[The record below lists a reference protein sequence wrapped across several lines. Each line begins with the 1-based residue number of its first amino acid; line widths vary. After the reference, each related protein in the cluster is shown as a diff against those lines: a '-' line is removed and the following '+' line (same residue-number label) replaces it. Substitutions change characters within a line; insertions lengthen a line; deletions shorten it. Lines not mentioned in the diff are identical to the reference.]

1 MGKLWVFGGL
11 FISYVLY
18 SLLVYTEGTE
28 NKIAVTPDVQQG
40 KLLYQKYNCA
50 SCHQLYGLGGYLGPE
65 LTTAWSDPHRGEA
78 FMRAFLQGGGRRM
91 PNFKLSEKEIHAI
104 LRYLQYVDATAAKEK
119 TQSP

>member
-1 MGKLWVFGGL
+1 MGKIWVFGGL

-18 SLLVYTEGTE
+18 SLLVYTKGTE
-28 NKIAVTPDVQQG
+28 NRIAVTPEVQQG

-65 LTTAWSDPHRGEA
+65 LTTAWSDSNRGEA

-91 PNFKLSEKEIHAI
+91 PNFKFSGTEINDI
-104 LRYLQYVDATAAKEK
+104 LQYLRYVDATPAGK
-119 TQSP
+119 SPSP

>member
-78 FMRAFLQGGGRRM
+78 FMRTFLQGGGRRM
-91 PNFKLSEKEIHAI
+91 PNFKFSEKEINAI

>member
-91 PNFKLSEKEIHAI
+91 PNFKFSEKEINAI